1 MPASAGLPMS
11 PGLLTG
17 GLPVSSGLPTGGL
30 PAFGGAPFSPG
41 ACGTAAAE
49 GQGST
54 GGVDTHVC
62 VGAGLAFV
70 GPAIGQI
77 ATVIGPTIIGPAVIG
92 TSVISAGNVV
102 AVP

>member
-1 MPASAGLPMS
+1 VSAGLPVS
-11 PGLLTG
+11 PGLATG
-17 GLPVSSGLPTGGL
+17 GWPSGGLPTGGL
-30 PAFGGAPFSPG
+30 PAFGTPYSPG
-41 ACGTAAAE
+41 ACGTVAGE
-49 GQGST
+49 GQGAT

-92 TSVISAGNVV
+92 TSVQSAGDVI